1 MSSKPAPEKSFID
14 MDPNDSLASSG
25 HSDFSGAVVGIT
37 DGGTEWD
44 TVNKITEPYNTY
56 PCSISP
62 HTKFTLEDIHLRL
75 GGVSSVTMTIQFI
88 SDTGYTHDM
97 DTKYGSFLSYNC
109 SSSGNY
115 VTIENG

>member
-56 PCSISP
+56 PCSLIP
-62 HTKFTLEDIHLRL
+62 HIKLTLDYKHCCI
-75 GGVSSVTMTIQFI
+75 G
-88 SDTGYTHDM
+88 
-97 DTKYGSFLSYNC
+97 
-109 SSSGNY
+109 
-115 VTIENG
+115 

>member
-56 PCSISP
+56 PCSLIP
-62 HTKFTLEDIHLRL
+62 HIKLTLDDKHRCI
-75 GGVSSVTMTIQFI
+75 G
-88 SDTGYTHDM
+88 
-97 DTKYGSFLSYNC
+97 LSKL
-109 SSSGNY
+109 
-115 VTIENG
+115 T

>member
-56 PCSISP
+56 HCSLIP
-62 HTKFTLEDIHLRL
+62 HTKIILSNMYHFL
-75 GGVSSVTMTIQFI
+75 GGVSSPKT
-88 SDTGYTHDM
+88 
-97 DTKYGSFLSYNC
+97 
-109 SSSGNY
+109 
-115 VTIENG
+115 